1 MTSIKK
7 GMDIS
12 CVCVSVSFN
21 SSHLRV
27 RPLCNS
33 KEDFVRA
40 HLQLWSDGSTAF
52 TLPQSA
58 FSLSCAC
65 VVAAALPSRRGNPCW
80 CSGHAVG
87 EGGLRGCKL
96 LPRRGVLEQ
105 VSERTWPFTPGW
117 VLEAPPTPPRPW
129 NIVQPTIITVKT
141 GFADGAWRE

>member
-40 HLQLWSDGSTAF
+40 HLQLWSDGSSAF

-65 VVAAALPSRRGNPCW
+65 VVAAALPSRRGNPLLVLGGTLWEREGCGVVNYSRGVECW
-80 CSGHAVG
+80 SRSA
-87 EGGLRGCKL
+87 RGPGL
-96 LPRRGVLEQ
+96 LPPDGCWRLPLPLPVL
-105 VSERTWPFTPGW
+105 G
-117 VLEAPPTPPRPW
+117 
-129 NIVQPTIITVKT
+129 I
-141 GFADGAWRE
+141 